1 MKSVVFA
8 LMWILSSALTVSAQ
22 TYAIR
27 NARIVPGSGPAI
39 ASGTILIQDG
49 RIMAIGAN
57 IPVPGNAK
65 VLDARGLTA
74 YPGMIDPYTTLGL
87 AEIGAISA
95 TMDTSEL
102 GDLNPQIKASAALNP
117 HSEHIPVTR
126 TNGITTAIVAPRG
139 GLFGGQAA
147 IVNLDGW
154 VTREMIV
161 RDGAASIINFPRE
174 VEVAANTPDRQR
186 QDREQERK
194 RRIDLLKKTLRDAQA
209 FAKVIDAG
217 KESEPNLMLRSL
229 VPVVKGDLMA
239 MFVADTALEIR
250 ESVAVI
256 EEFKLRAAIVG
267 GKEAGK
273 VVDVLKGKSIPV
285 MLGAVADLPRSDADP
300 YDSLYSTAATLHKE
314 GIRFAFTTGD
324 SAHVRDLPFLAG
336 MAAAFGLPKEEA
348 LKAVTVYP
356 AEILGVGGQVGS
368 LAEGKIA
375 NIMLTDGDPLEI
387 RTQVRHLFIAGK
399 PVALTNR
406 HTELADKFSKR
417 PQQ

>member
-1 MKSVVFA
+1 MKSA
-8 LMWILSSALTVSAQ
+8 LLALLCIVSSAVALSAQ
-22 TYAIR
+22 SYAIR
-27 NARIVPGSGPAI
+27 NAKIVPVSGPTI
-39 ASGTILIQDG
+39 PNGTILIQDG

-57 IPVPGNAK
+57 LPVPNNAK
-65 VLDARGLTA
+65 VIDAKGLTA
-74 YPGMIDPYTTLGL
+74 YPGMIDPFTTIGL
-87 AEIGAISA
+87 SEIGAISA
-95 TMDTSEL
+95 TMDTSEM

-117 HSEHIPVTR
+117 HTEHIPVTR

-154 VTREMIV
+154 VTREMLV

-174 VEVAANTPDRQR
+174 IELAANAPDRQR

-209 FAKVIDAG
+209 FAKVVDAN
-217 KESEPNLMLRSL
+217 KDAEPNLVLHSL
-229 VPVVKGDLMA
+229 VPVVKGELAA
-239 MFVADTALEIR
+239 MFVANTALEIR
-250 ESVAVI
+250 ESVGVI
-256 EEFKLRAAIVG
+256 EEFKLRGIIVG
-267 GKEAGK
+267 GMEAAK
-273 VVDVLKGKSIPV
+273 AVDTLKGKNIPV
-285 MLGAVADLPRSDADP
+285 LLGAVAELPRSDADP
-300 YDSLYSTAATLHKE
+300 YDLLFSTAATLHKE

-336 MAAAFGLPKEEA
+336 MASAFGLPKEEA

-368 LAEGKIA
+368 LSEGKVA

-387 RTQVRHLFIAGK
+387 RTQIRQLFIAGK
-399 PVALTNR
+399 PVSLSNK

-417 PQQ
+417 PQP